1 MNIEDFRGVFEA
13 RCVEQLLVARAAA
26 QAHGRTLPDDN
37 GEATVESLCWRE
49 PDGRYGVVQSN
60 TAWIGFQWGLQAMA
74 VVTAGGVPAQA
85 VREHEAC
92 ERS

>member
-1 MNIEDFRGVFEA
+1 
-13 RCVEQLLVARAAA
+13 
-26 QAHGRTLPDDN
+26 
-37 GEATVESLCWRE
+37 
-49 PDGRYGVVQSN
+49 VVQLN

-92 ERS
+92 EWA